1 MSKLG
6 DSFWPDPAVDRLGD
20 ELVHHGGDGGVQHE
34 GDQEQEAEDA
44 DDGQGPEEEGGVVPG
59 DVMCGQCPSS
69 NCVSNYLLDLLQ
81 PGRRLLRLPHGGVHL
96 GHAGGCC
103 WGWVSLSQSL

>member
-6 DSFWPDPAVDRLGD
+6 DSFWADPAVDRLGD

-59 DVMCGQCPSS
+59 DV
-69 NCVSNYLLDLLQ
+69 CVDSARAATVYLLDLLQ

-103 WGWVSLSQSL
+103 WVWVSLSQSR

>member
-1 MSKLG
+1 MSKRG
-6 DSFWPDPAVDRLGD
+6 DGGFWSDPAVDRFGD

-69 NCVSNYLLDLLQ
+69 NCVST
-81 PGRRLLRLPHGGVHL
+81 
-96 GHAGGCC
+96 
-103 WGWVSLSQSL
+103 